1 MLNHEVASSIGGG
14 ADQSVGSPRPL
25 HLQSQAL
32 LDGIRHLLPALR
44 HEVSDQL
51 ISEGM
56 LPSVLARRTSLTG
69 VPDRLFDG
77 SLLCPPTKQ
86 VERLVDETVFTS
98 LLCAVFCE
106 ALRQTYQI
114 TCVLAL
120 LESCIPE
127 LRAYTWFV
135 PSQLLRSRLDFLL
148 TSCVLS
154 PIPIYLAGDIYEGA
168 LTKEEKKA
176 LGQYYTPPALV
187 NHLLDQAGY
196 VAGLGISGKSL
207 LDVATGFG
215 VFLAQAAKRLVWEL
229 QQQGS
234 DLKRIF
240 EAVEQHLL
248 GYDVNPFAVVAT
260 KFHILA
266 TLLDALDLDPQRVCE
281 ALTVFRLPGVC
292 IADALAQ
299 PFLPGADA
307 PPHFVVG
314 NPPYGTCKQGLHLER
329 YAEVLDGRANLY
341 QLFLYFAI
349 QRSIDGGRIAFLMP
363 ESLRSGRYFTA
374 LRRYLATYT
383 RLLAT
388 TDIQA
393 RTSVFTDVEQGVL
406 ILACE
411 KGGSTHLHRSPDEV
425 TVVQTADEEML
436 TEATPF
442 LVPHHHVQMPE
453 PMDYM
458 LLKAGSRADYA
469 LLSRLCQQ
477 HTSASCIDVGVH
489 TGRFVWNQHRDVFH
503 GSSGDD
509 SLPVIYAQS
518 VHRFTFTFPPGR
530 NNGERHQLLYSEQT
544 PEALRYT
551 TRGCVLLV
559 QRTTAREQDWRLI
572 ATVVPEVFARAH
584 PVYLVENHVNYID
597 EATWHGEDVPLLSV
611 LGLLNSKLINFL
623 FAALSGITHV
633 SSWELRHLPLV
644 YQKQT
649 RLEELV
655 ARRLA
660 VPQHEGALLEQQI
673 DEAVYDIYR
682 LSEEER
688 VLVEL
693 FHQYKHRRNGRRV
706 ARQK

>member
-1 MLNHEVASSIGGG
+1 MLNHEVASSVGGG
-14 ADQSVGSPRPL
+14 ADQRVGSLSPPR
-25 HLQSQAL
+25 LQTQAL
-32 LDGIRHLLPALR
+32 LDGIRHLLPTIKNEA
-44 HEVSDQL
+44 SDQL
-51 ISEGM
+51 ASEDM
-56 LPSVLARRTSLTG
+56 LQFVLARRTALTG
-69 VPDRLFDG
+69 VPDLLFDG
-77 SLLCPPTKQ
+77 SLLCPPDKLF
-86 VERLVDETVFTS
+86 ERMVDETIFTY
-98 LLCAVFCE
+98 LLCHVFRE
-106 ALRQTYQI
+106 ALGQSYHI
-114 TCVLAL
+114 ACDLAL

-127 LRAYTWFV
+127 LQAYTWFV
-135 PSQLLRSRLDFLL
+135 PSRTLHARLEKLL
-148 TSCVLS
+148 TSCVLA

-176 LGQYYTPPALV
+176 LGQYYTPPALA
-187 NHLLDQAGY
+187 NHLLDQVGY
-196 VAGLGISGKSL
+196 VAGTGISGRTL
-207 LDVATGFG
+207 LDVAAGFG
-215 VFLAQAAKRLVWEL
+215 VFLAQAAKRLVCEL
-229 QQQGS
+229 RQQRS
-234 DLKRIF
+234 DLKRVF
-240 EAVEQHLL
+240 EAVELHLL
-248 GYDVNPFAVVAT
+248 GYDVNPFAIVAS
-260 KFHILA
+260 KFHVLA
-266 TLLDALDLDPQRVCE
+266 TLLDALNLDTQGVRE
-281 ALTVFRLPGVC
+281 ALTLFRLPGVC
-292 IADALAQ
+292 IADTLVQ
-299 PFLPGADA
+299 PLLSDA
-307 PPHFVVG
+307 GKQPDFVVG

-329 YAEVLDGRANLY
+329 YAEMLDGRANLY

-374 LRRYLATYT
+374 LRRYIATHT

-411 KGGSTHLHRSPDEV
+411 KGGGTRLCRFPDEV
-425 TVVQTADEEML
+425 TIVQTADEEML

-453 PMDYM
+453 SMDYM

-469 LLSRLCQQ
+469 LLARLCQE
-477 HTSASCIDVGVH
+477 HTSASCIDLGVH
-489 TGRFVWNQHRDVFH
+489 TGRFVWNQHRDVFRRN
-503 GSSGDD
+503 GEDD

-530 NNGERHQLLYSEQT
+530 NNAKRRQLLYSEPT
-544 PEALRYT
+544 PEALRFS

-572 ATVVPEVFARAH
+572 GTVLPAAFTRAY

-597 EATWHGEDVPLLSV
+597 EATWHGEDVPLLYV

-655 ARRLA
+655 ARRLV
-660 VPQHEGALLEQQI
+660 VPQHEGALIEQQI
-673 DEAVYDIYR
+673 DETVYDIYR
-682 LSEEER
+682 LSEAER
-688 VLVEL
+688 LLVEL
-693 FHQYKHRRNGRRV
+693 FHQYKHRRKGQRV
-706 ARQK
+706 PRQK